1 VTVAPLDTALAADVL
16 DMFFDFGEVVLVVG
30 SSLPATRGQV
40 VRVGDIADDVYGG
53 RAVSRDVLAFP
64 AGALPDAKADA
75 VVLVGAV
82 RYRLVHPYE
91 GALNGLPASVDDR
104 LVERWALKRAVQP

>member
-1 VTVAPLDTALAADVL
+1 MTTPLDAALAADVL
-16 DMFFDFGEVVLVVG
+16 DMFFDFGEEVLVVG

-40 VRVGDIADDVYGG
+40 IRVGDMAGDVYGG

-75 VVLVGAV
+75 LVLVGAV
-82 RYRLVHPYE
+82 RYRLVHNEE
-91 GALNGLPASVDDR
+91 GALEGLPASVDHR
-104 LVERWALKRAVQP
+104 LVERWAVQRQVKP